1 MAAPDD
7 VRGAGVDRGPAVTAG
22 SGRMAFVRLVDY
34 FGQES
39 AYAAGQ
45 AAWHTHRAT
54 QMANGLSSFEIT
66 QEQRASILEI
76 SGRASAW
83 MAVARAYAT
92 AADMV
97 KRALGPLPAETPNM
111 GIFKGSHVCMTY
123 EVEKPGGPMRCSVC
137 GEVEH
142 VEPKAPTTCD
152 FFVPD
157 ERDNPLNRS
166 LRDQGIVPGQTCGE
180 VIRWSQAN
188 GWTHESDLALGE
200 SSHRATPPAGY
211 GR

>member
-1 MAAPDD
+1 M
-7 VRGAGVDRGPAVTAG
+7 TAG

-34 FGQES
+34 FGKEA

-45 AAWHTHRAT
+45 AAWHQHRA
-54 QMANGLSSFEIT
+54 QIGGRYDAESL
-66 QEQRASILEI
+66 QRANT
-76 SGRASAW
+76 W

-92 AADMV
+92 AADMTR
-97 KRALGPLPAETPNM
+97 RALGPLPAETPNM
-111 GIFKGSHVCMTY
+111 GIYQGSHVCMSY
-123 EVEKPGGPMRCSVC
+123 EVEQPGGPMRCTVC

-142 VEPKAPTTCD
+142 VDPKAPTTCD

-166 LRDQGIVPGQTCGE
+166 LREQGISPGQTCGE

-200 SSHRATPPAGY
+200 SAHRATPPAGY